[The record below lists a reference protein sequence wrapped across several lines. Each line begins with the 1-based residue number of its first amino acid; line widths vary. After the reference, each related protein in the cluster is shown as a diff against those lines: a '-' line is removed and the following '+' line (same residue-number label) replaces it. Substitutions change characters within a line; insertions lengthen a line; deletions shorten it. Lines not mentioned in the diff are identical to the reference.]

1 MKRNKKRGR
10 KSLLNV
16 QLQRKICALLSEG
29 CDQKTACSICGIGER
44 TYHEWKNR
52 GHNGHEPYASFF
64 SAASRARNVFKA
76 RLLKIVTDAAE
87 KEARHAEW
95 LLERRWP
102 NEFGRSEN
110 RTIVIDRPLPPVV
123 PAEQPSRT
131 TYYWTTKGNEI
142 PFTREQLDYVAQ
154 LRSQYPPTSPS
165 KKNGETQP

>member
-10 KSLLNV
+10 KSLLNA

-52 GHNGHEPYASFF
+52 GHNGDEPYASFF

-110 RTIVIDRPLPPVV
+110 RTIVIDRPPPSVV
-123 PAEQPSRT
+123 PAEQEART
-131 TYYWTTKGNEI
+131 TYYWTTKGNKI
-142 PFTREQLDYVAQ
+142 PFSREQLKYIAQ
-154 LRSQYPPTSPS
+154 MRSQYPPGSPS
-165 KKNGETQP
+165 EKEWRDRP